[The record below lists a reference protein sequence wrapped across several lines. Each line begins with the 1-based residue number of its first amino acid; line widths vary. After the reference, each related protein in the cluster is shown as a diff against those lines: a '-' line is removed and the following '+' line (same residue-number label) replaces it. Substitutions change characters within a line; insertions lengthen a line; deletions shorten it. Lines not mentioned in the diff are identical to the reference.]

1 VSVKL
6 PNELETPRRVTELE
20 RTTRIRLRALSNAIK
35 KLSQAAINT
44 SSVQADQFLGGSF
57 TGSTITLSGPVAASQ
72 GVFPVGVSSTG
83 ARNNPLT
90 NNPIALAV
98 DANGD
103 FGYIPSSQEM
113 KVIAG
118 DYAVD
123 MASWLSMPLK
133 RFTYIGDPSGR
144 VSVGW
149 LAEDLDKAGLRE
161 FVVYAKDGTIQSVR
175 VETLVAGLHSAY
187 VQSRTQSQARLAAME
202 QTVAASASS
211 VTAAQ
216 SSVTDLANRVSTD
229 ETAATALTGRVTT
242 LEGRQ
247 SGYAS
252 GTDLTALTTRVTTLE
267 GRQSSYALASDVT
280 ALTARVK
287 ALEDA
292 NKTKLRQRVTSAT
305 MGALTVLN
313 SSTTLTITW
322 PTAFADANY
331 TPTIVSITPPGGVLT
346 SVSARITAQTAT
358 TCTLLVYTAG
368 IAISAGT
375 SIVVDGVHL

>member
-1 VSVKL
+1 MSVKL
-6 PNELETPRRVTELE
+6 PGELETPRRVAELE
-20 RTTRIRLRALSNAIK
+20 RTFRIRFSALSRAIK
-35 KLSQAAINT
+35 KMSAAAVNT
-44 SSVQADQFLGGSF
+44 SSVQADMFLGGTY
-57 TGSTITLSGPVAASQ
+57 TGTSTTMSGPVVGSR

-98 DANGD
+98 DADGS

-113 KVIAG
+113 KIITG
-118 DYAVD
+118 DYTVD
-123 MASWLSMPLK
+123 MAGWLNQHL
-133 RFTYIGDPSGR
+133 RTFTYAGDPTNR

-149 LAEDLDKAGLRE
+149 IAEDLDAAGLHE
-161 FVVYAKDGTIQSVR
+161 FVVYSKDGKIQGVR

-187 VQSRTQSQARLAAME
+187 VQSRTQSLGRLTAVE
-202 QTVAASASS
+202 KSASDS
-211 VTAAQ
+211 TKAITTAQ
-216 SSVTDLANRVSTD
+216 SSITDLTTRVATD
-229 ETAATALTGRVTT
+229 ETAATALNGRVTT

-252 GTDLTALTTRVTTLE
+252 GTDLTALTGRVTTLE
-267 GRQSSYALASDVT
+267 GKQSTYALGTDLT
-280 ALTARVK
+280 ALATRVK

-313 SSTTLTITW
+313 SSTTVTITW
-322 PTAFADANY
+322 PTAFADVNY
-331 TPTIVSITPPGGVLT
+331 TPTIVSVTPPGGVLT
-346 SVSARITAQTAT
+346 SISARITAQTTT
-358 TCTLLVYTAG
+358 TCTLLVYTSG
-368 IAISAGT
+368 IAVSAGT

>member
-1 VSVKL
+1 MNVKL
-6 PNELETPRRVTELE
+6 PNELETPRRVAELE
-20 RTTRIRLRALSNAIK
+20 RTFRIRLRALSNAIK
-35 KLSQAAINT
+35 KLSSAAINT
-44 SSVQADQFLGGSF
+44 SSVQADMFLGGTF
-57 TGSTITLSGPVAASQ
+57 TGTLATMSGPVVGSQ
-72 GVFPVGVSSTG
+72 GVFPAGVSSTG

-98 DANGD
+98 DADGS

-113 KVIAG
+113 KIVTGDYTVDMSAWLNQHLRTFTYAG
-118 DYAVD
+118 D
-123 MASWLSMPLK
+123 P
-133 RFTYIGDPSGR
+133 TNR

-149 LAEDLDKAGLRE
+149 MAEDLDAAGLHE
-161 FVVYAKDGTIQSVR
+161 FVVYSKDGRIQGVR

-187 VQSRTQSQARLAAME
+187 VQSRTQSLARLTAVE
-202 QTVAASASS
+202 KSASDS
-211 VTAAQ
+211 TKAITAAQ
-216 SSVTDLANRVSTD
+216 TSVTDLATRVATD
-229 ETAATALTGRVTT
+229 ETAATALNGRVTT

-252 GTDLTALTTRVTTLE
+252 GIDVTALTGRVTTLE
-267 GRQSSYALASDVT
+267 GKQSSYAIATDVT
-280 ALTARVK
+280 ALAARVK

-292 NKTKLRQRVTSAT
+292 AKTKLRQRVTSAT

-313 SSTTLTITW
+313 SSTTVTITW

-331 TPTIVSITPPGGVLT
+331 TPTIVSVTPPGGVLT
-346 SVSARITAQTAT
+346 SVSARITGQTAT
-358 TCTLLVYTAG
+358 TCTLFVYTAG